1 MHLAFEHAL
10 AGMIGRMNA
19 AYTPKYNQPYVS
31 IATEPADGAAYR
43 TPTYAPT
50 HRWTFLTLSGG
61 YAEVT
66 IDANRFEF
74 VVEQFMPH
82 HVAVHQAVDMDAS
95 AGENLARVMADIN
108 RVAKRGS
115 GVAS

>member
-1 MHLAFEHAL
+1 MNQLFEASL
-10 AGMIGRMNA
+10 VDMIGRMNA

-31 IATEPADGAAYR
+31 MAAEPADGATYR
-43 TPTYAPT
+43 TPSYAPT

-66 IDANRFEF
+66 IDEAVLEF
-74 VVEQFMPH
+74 VVEQFAPCP
-82 HVAVHQAVDMDAS
+82 VAVHEAVDTGAS
-95 AGENLARVMADIN
+95 ASQNLARVMAAIN
-108 RVAKRGS
+108 CVTRRGS

>member
-10 AGMIGRMNA
+10 ADMIGRMNA
-19 AYTPKYNQPYVS
+19 TYTPKYNQPYVS
-31 IATEPADGAAYR
+31 MAAEPADGAAYR
-43 TPTYAPT
+43 TPSYAPT

-66 IDANRFEF
+66 IDEAALEF
-74 VVEQFMPH
+74 VVEQFAPCP
-82 HVAVHQAVDMDAS
+82 VAMHEVMNTNAS
-95 AGENLARVMADIN
+95 ASQNLARVMAAIN
-108 RVAKRGS
+108 CVTRRGS